1 MRRLQFWRYDNDGVR
16 ALVGVHAHL
25 VRSGLEPS
33 LLDLVYLR
41 VSGLIG
47 CSECV
52 DARAREAIE
61 HGLEQRQIDAVA
73 TWRGDPLFTERQR
86 AALAWAEAVTNVG
99 KSGVPDDVYSEAARH
114 FSEAEFVD
122 LTLAVALTNAFA
134 RVAIAFQQGP
144 PPMPAVSK
152 GAVLLSQGGV

>member
-1 MRRLQFWRYDNDGVR
+1 MQRLQFWRYDNDGIR
-16 ALVGVHAHL
+16 ALVSANAHL
-25 VRSGLEPS
+25 ARSGLEQS

-41 VSGLIG
+41 VSHLIG

-52 DARAREAIE
+52 DARAREAIG

-73 TWRGDPLFTERQR
+73 TWRETSFFSERQR
-86 AALAWAEAVTNVG
+86 AGLAWADAITEIATG
-99 KSGVPDDVYSEAARH
+99 GVPDEVYREAARH

-134 RVAIAFQQGP
+134 RVAVAFQQGP
-144 PPMPAVSK
+144 PPMPARAK
-152 GAVLLSQGGV
+152 GAI